1 MAKYRFLPIG
11 RPLTWHGLL
20 PLLDLAPLWAS
31 LKSLK
36 LNNLQF
42 SISRPR
48 LLPNRVAPASP
59 NKFQGVTLLFLA
71 AKTAVEGEGFNP
83 PDAGDFNLPPF
94 IEGNAF
100 ATKPILLAFLS
111 VLLIFVF
118 FFLAARKAALVPSK
132 LQFAGE
138 SVYSFVRND
147 LGRDVIGQEFMRFV
161 PYLFTLFTF
170 ILVNNIFGIIPLI
183 QFPTMSRI
191 SFPYVL
197 AAFTFFVFHYVGIRR
212 HGLFSYLKGI
222 MFIPGVPK
230 PAYVLITPLELATY
244 FLVRPMTLS
253 LRLFANMF
261 AGHLLLL
268 VFFLGGEHLLQGV
281 IGLKLVS
288 PFSFAIGI
296 ALTFFEF
303 MVQCLQAYIF
313 TLLTAL
319 YIAGALADEH

>member
-1 MAKYRFLPIG
+1 VVLVSY
-11 RPLTWHGLL
+11 
-20 PLLDLAPLWAS
+20 
-31 LKSLK
+31 
-36 LNNLQF
+36 
-42 SISRPR
+42 
-48 LLPNRVAPASP
+48 
-59 NKFQGVTLLFLA
+59 A
-71 AKTAVEGEGFNP
+71 AEVGKEEGFNP

-94 IEGNAF
+94 IEGNEF
-100 ATKPILLAFLS
+100 ATKPILLVFLS
-111 VLLIFVF
+111 VLLISVF
-118 FFLAARKAALVPSK
+118 FILSSRKAAVVPSK

-138 SVYSFVRND
+138 SIYGFVRND
-147 LGRDVIGQEFMRFV
+147 LGREVIGHEFMRFV

-170 ILVNNIFGIIPLI
+170 ILVNNIFGIVPLI

-197 AAFTFFVFHYVGIRR
+197 AAFTFFIFHYVGIRKQ
-212 HGLFSYLKGI
+212 GFFKYMKEI
-222 MFIPGVPK
+222 MFLPGIPK
-230 PAYVLITPLELATY
+230 PAYILITPLELATY

-268 VFFLGGEHLLQGV
+268 VFILGGEHLLQGV

-288 PFSFAIGI
+288 PFSFVIGI